1 MVKVCTKCNQEKDI
15 KNFCKQTGRKDGLR
29 SWCKKCLHN
38 WYVLHKESGR
48 MKFIIRQY
56 KTTKEEVDKR
66 KKQQGSKCGICGQV
80 GELVI
85 DHDHTT
91 GKFRGLLCSTCNK
104 GLGHF
109 SDSSVLLENAARYLG
124 GTWQ

>member
-1 MVKVCTKCNQEKDI
+1 
-15 KNFCKQTGRKDGLR
+15 
-29 SWCKKCLHN
+29 
-38 WYVLHKESGR
+38 